1 MGLIKALA
9 GAVGGGLADTWLE
22 VIEPANMGEH
32 TVCTPGVQV
41 RKGERSS
48 NTKGTRDVI
57 SNGSII
63 HVYDNQAMLL
73 VDGGKMV
80 GYTDEPGYYKVDN
93 SAQPSIFS
101 GQGEIGKS
109 IKETFARFKYGGG
122 NPTSQK
128 VFFINLQEIKGNRF
142 GTRNPVNY
150 FDTFYNAELEI
161 RANGTYSI
169 RIVDPI
175 LFYQNV
181 VPRNQSQVE
190 FDTISEQFLDEFL
203 EAFGSAINQMSAEGE
218 RISFVRSKAVEL
230 GKMMSDVLD
239 ESWRQL
245 RGMEIVRAAV
255 GDMSYSEE
263 SRKLLNMR
271 NQGAMLQD
279 PNLRESYMQGAIAR
293 GLEAAGSNPNGAMN
307 AFMGMGMAGNMAGGL
322 AGGFSQT
329 NAMQMQQQQQQ
340 QQMAQQQAAAQ
351 QAQAAA
357 QQQADAG
364 WTCPECNQGGNVGN
378 FCQGCGKPKPAPKPD
393 GWTCPEC
400 GQGGNNGNFCQGC
413 GKPKPQDNGSWT
425 CSCGQENTGKFCQN
439 CGNPKP

>member
-122 NPTSQK
+122 NPTTQK

-218 RISFVRSKAVEL
+218 RISFVRSKAVQL
-230 GKMMSDVLD
+230 GKMMSDILD
-239 ESWRQL
+239 EEWRQG

-364 WTCPECNQGGNVGN
+364 WTCPECNQGGNTGN

-413 GKPKPQDNGSWT
+413 GKPKPQAGGKWT
-425 CSCGQENTGKFCQN
+425 CSCGQENEGNFCAN

>member
-1 MGLIKALA
+1 MGLIKAIA

-48 NTKGTRDVI
+48 NTKGTRDII

-101 GQGEIGKS
+101 GMGEIGKS
-109 IKETFARFKYGGG
+109 IKESFARFKYGGS
-122 NPTSQK
+122 NPTTQK
-128 VFFINLQEIKGNRF
+128 VYFINLQEIRGNRF
-142 GTRNPVNY
+142 GTRNPINY
-150 FDTFYNAELEI
+150 FDTFYNAELEV

-181 VPRNQSQVE
+181 VPRNQSQLE
-190 FDTISEQFLDEFL
+190 FDSINEQFLDEFL
-203 EAFGSAINQMSAEGE
+203 EALGSAINQMSAEGE

-230 GKMMSDVLD
+230 GKMMSDILD
-239 ESWRQL
+239 EEWRQN

-255 GDMSYSEE
+255 GDMSYTEE
-263 SRKLLNMR
+263 SKKLINIR

-279 PNLRESYMQGAIAR
+279 ATVREGYLQGAIAR
-293 GLEAAGSNPNGAMN
+293 GFEAAGSNENGAMN

-322 AGGFSQT
+322 AGGFSQ
-329 NAMQMQQQQQQ
+329 NNVMQMQQQQQQ
-340 QQMAQQQAAAQ
+340 QQQ
-351 QAQAAA
+351 
-357 QQQADAG
+357 DAG
-364 WTCPECNQGGNVGN
+364 WTCPECNQGGNTGK
-378 FCQGCGKPKPAPKPD
+378 FCSGCGKPKPEPQSD
-393 GWTCPEC
+393 GWTCSC
-400 GQGGNNGNFCQGC
+400 GQSGNKGKFCSNC
-413 GKPKPQDNGSWT
+413 GSPKPQDNGTWT
-425 CSCGQENTGKFCQN
+425 CSCGQENTGKFCSN
-439 CGNPKP
+439 CGNQKP

>member
-1 MGLIKALA
+1 MGLIKALV
-9 GAVGGGLADTWLE
+9 GSVGGGLADTWLE

-48 NTKGTRDVI
+48 NTKGTTDVI

-101 GQGEIGKS
+101 GHGEIGKS
-109 IKETFARFKYGGG
+109 IKETFARFKYGGS
-122 NPTSQK
+122 NPTTQK

-142 GTRNPVNY
+142 GTRNPINY
-150 FDTFYNAELEI
+150 FDSFYNAELEI

-169 RIVDPI
+169 KIVDPI

-190 FDTISEQFLDEFL
+190 FDSISEQFLDEFL
-203 EAFGSAINQMSAEGE
+203 EAFGSALNQMSADGE

-230 GKMMSDVLD
+230 GKYMTNILD
-239 ESWRQL
+239 EEWTQN
-245 RGMEIVRAAV
+245 RGMIIQRAAV

-263 SRKLLNMR
+263 SKKLLNMR

-279 PNLRESYMQGAIAR
+279 ATVREGYLQGAIAR
-293 GLEAAGSNPNGAMN
+293 GFEAAGSNENGAMN
-307 AFMGMGMAGNMAGGL
+307 AFMGMGMAGNMAGGI
-322 AGGFSQT
+322 AGGFSQN
-329 NAMQMQQQQQQ
+329 NAMQMQQQQMAQQ
-340 QQMAQQQAAAQ
+340 QQMQQQQAAQ
-351 QAQAAA
+351 QAA
-357 QQQADAG
+357 QQQAAG
-364 WTCPECNQGGNVGN
+364 WTCPECNQGGNTGN
-378 FCQGCGKPKPAPKPD
+378 FCSGCGKPKPAPKAD

-400 GQGGNNGNFCQGC
+400 NQGGNTGNFCSGC
-413 GKPKPQDNGSWT
+413 GKPKPAADNGKWT
-425 CSCGQENTGKFCQN
+425 CSCGQENDGKFCGN

>member
-22 VIEPANMGEH
+22 VIEPANMGQH
-32 TVCTPGVQV
+32 TVCTPGVYV

-109 IKETFARFKYGGG
+109 IKETFARFKYGGT
-122 NPTSQK
+122 NPTTQK
-128 VFFINLQEIKGNRF
+128 VYFINLQEIKGIRF

-150 FDTFYNAELEI
+150 FDSFYNAELEM

-169 RIVDPI
+169 HIIDPI
-175 LFYQNV
+175 LFYQNAL
-181 VPRNQSQVE
+181 PRNQAQVE
-190 FDTISEQFLDEFL
+190 IEDINEQYLDEFL
-203 EAFGSAINQMSAEGE
+203 EAFGSAINQMSADGE

-245 RGMEIVRAAV
+245 RGMEVVRAAV

-263 SRKLLNMR
+263 SKKLINMR

-279 PNLRESYMQGAIAR
+279 ASVREGYLQGAIAR
-293 GLEAAGSNPNGAMN
+293 GLEAAGSNENGAMN
-307 AFMGMGMAGNMAGGL
+307 AFMGMGMGGNMMGGL

-329 NAMQMQQQQQQ
+329 NAMQMQQQQQMQ
-340 QQMAQQQAAAQ
+340 QQAAQQQAAQQQAAQ
-351 QAQAAA
+351 QA
-357 QQQADAG
+357 AG
-364 WTCPECNQGGNVGN
+364 WTCPECNQGGNTGN
-378 FCQGCGKPKPAPKPD
+378 FCSGCGKPKPAPQAD

-400 GQGGNNGNFCQGC
+400 NQGGNKGNFCANC
-413 GKPKPQDNGSWT
+413 GKPKPQENGGAWT
-425 CSCGQENTGKFCQN
+425 CSCGQENTGNFCAN